1 MFGFFDSQEKKM
13 RDNASN
19 WLELAS
25 KVWNY
30 RRDMLAVKESDELVS
45 RMEELRRLMREKA
58 DAGEA
63 EARDRVARG
72 RPHEDG
78 RRGLPQDVARRERG
92 VPPRGGDRDPR
103 DPHLLRPAVQD
114 PDELDVADLLRDD
127 GRDLP
132 PGGPVAQ
139 RALQAL
145 RFVAYG
151 AVGRAMVAPRDGQVS
166 VPLFISSAGDRVT
179 VAYTKKPGRKWLVIP
194 AQVKE
199 YTFTVDGE
207 PATVQVPADFGE
219 SEFDDL
225 VFNTFF
231 PNTAALHAQIERA
244 RQAGQIEEVSQKLD
258 ESSSQVYLALR
269 VPMGRMVHA
278 GEAILRF
285 DVLAGDQLFVDRV
298 SYQFMRPAVGQG
310 FVFRTDHIPEI
321 ERAYGDQY
329 FVKRLIGVP
338 GDSIELKEPI
348 LYRNGAPIT
357 GSKAFDLN
365 AGRVSPYRGYFNAT
379 TTTRATAAL
388 PGRDDQGPGARYLAL
403 GDNSHDSFDG
413 RFWGFVPE
421 KDVVGGRSSSTSRS
435 RGAGDRPGRPA
446 QTRIFPHA
454 YEQPSS
460 VIAGLLSLTA
470 VGAAAPSL
478 RREGLR
484 REGRR
489 ASPTTPPRST
499 RRSRRRAAP
508 AAGRSSSRR
517 APTSRAPST

>member
-1 MFGFFDSQEKKM
+1 MLGFFDSQEKKM

-30 RRDMLAVKESDELVS
+30 RRDMLGVKESDELVS
-45 RMEELRRLMREKA
+45 RMEELGRLMREKA
-58 DAGEA
+58 DAARLKLGIESLEGVLMRTGGAVYPKTSLVENVEFLLVAAIVILGIRTYFVQPFKIPTNSMWPTYYGMTA
-63 EARDRVARG
+63 ETYPEGSPVSNAA
-72 RPHEDG
+72 
-78 RRGLPQDVARRERG
+78 
-92 VPPRGGDRDPR
+92 
-103 DPHLLRPAVQD
+103 LR
-114 PDELDVADLLRDD
+114 
-127 GRDLP
+127 
-132 PGGPVAQ
+132 
-139 RALQAL
+139 AL
-145 RFVAYG
+145 RFVQYG

-179 VAYTKKPGRKWLVIP
+179 VAYTKKPGRKWLIIP
-194 AQVKE
+194 AEVKE

-219 SEFDDL
+219 TEFDDL
-225 VFNTFF
+225 VFNAFF

-269 VPMGRMVHA
+269 VPMGKTVHA

-298 SYQFMRPAVGQG
+298 SYQFMRPTVGQG

-329 FVKRLIGVP
+329 FVKRLVGVP
-338 GDSIELKEPI
+338 GDSIELKEPV

-357 GSKAFDLN
+357 GAKAFEMN

-379 TTTRATAAL
+379 HDDSRYSQL
-388 PGRDDQGPGARYLAL
+388 FPGETIKVPDHDYLAL
-403 GDNSHDSFDG
+403 GDNSRDSFDG

-421 KDVVGGRSSSTSRS
+421 KDVVG
-435 RGAGDRPGRPA
+435 RPLF
-446 QTRIFPHA
+446 IYFPF
-454 YEQPSS
+454 
-460 VIAGLLSLTA
+460 
-470 VGAAAPSL
+470 
-478 RREGLR
+478 
-484 REGRR
+484 
-489 ASPTTPPRST
+489 
-499 RRSRRRAAP
+499 SRRWGP
-508 AAGRSSSRR
+508 AR
-517 APTSRAPST
+517 